1 MPEVSEDVEN
11 GSNAMSSTEMTIV
24 DLRITARMD
33 GFLKEQIEEFKPDV
47 IVTDSVCFWGKL
59 TARKYQIPMVV
70 STTTFA
76 FNRYSSKYMNRIK
89 RRECRRYS

>member
-1 MPEVSEDVEN
+1 MSEDVEN
-11 GSNAMSSTEMTIV
+11 GSNAMSSIEMTIV

-59 TARKYQIPMVV
+59 TARKYQIVLC
-70 STTTFA
+70 
-76 FNRYSSKYMNRIK
+76 K
-89 RRECRRYS
+89 